1 MGGTCTNLL
10 VGKVSLSGHL
20 LCHNPL
26 TSFGSDLA
34 AMGTER

>member
-20 LCHNPL
+20 LCHVTL
-26 TSFGSDLA
+26 TLSMPTA
-34 AMGTER
+34 HV